1 MTQQNDRSDQTG
13 SSKHERQGPEH
24 ADTTFR
30 QLGGEPSTD
39 PGATDTSIAG
49 TTGTDGG
56 LVGEDA
62 PNASDTGLPPP

>member
-1 MTQQNDRSDQTG
+1 MTQQNDRPDRNESPA
-13 SSKHERQGPEH
+13 KEQGPEH

-30 QLGGEPSTD
+30 QLGGDPVTE

-49 TTGTDGG
+49 TVGTDGG

-62 PNASDTGLPPP
+62 PRASDTGLPRP

>member
-1 MTQQNDRSDQTG
+1 MTEQNQQRHQEQ
-13 SSKHERQGPEH
+13 SSNQPGQGAEH

-30 QLGGEPSTD
+30 QLGGDPIVD

-49 TTGTDGG
+49 ATGADGG

-62 PNASDTGLPPP
+62 PNASDTGLPTP